1 MIQGSKRVGALQI
14 RKKRSDKT
22 LIKKKKTNAIA
33 SDQTTENPSPDQKNK
48 EQHHQKRLKS
58 QLFSFNDSKFEQLN
72 LNVLLDQMLSIKKR

>member
-48 EQHHQKRLKS
+48 EQHHQKRLKVNS
-58 QLFSFNDSKFEQLN
+58 SVLMTLN
-72 LNVLLDQMLSIKKR
+72 LNNLTLMFIRSNAKY